1 MSDSSSIQVNFSRP
15 VPLFPL
21 GHVALLPQ
29 QVQPLHIFEPR
40 YRQMI
45 DVALDASGQIAMAV
59 FEGDRWKQEYHGR
72 PPLRPAVC
80 IGQII
85 HHERLPDGR
94 YNVALQGV
102 CRARIVEEMP
112 ADEDRLYRV
121 AMLQPIGLPSEEDQD
136 RLAGARERLS
146 GRLAEGPLRR
156 LKAAGP
162 ISEYFEKEDF
172 PTAALMELISFT
184 ILNNADLRYTL
195 LAEADPLVRA
205 GIIEEELADL
215 SRVIAIA
222 DRQWPQEDAPRGCSW
237 N

>member
-1 MSDSSSIQVNFSRP
+1 MSDSSSIQVNFGRP
-15 VPLFPL
+15 MPLFPL

-40 YRQMI
+40 YRQM
-45 DVALDASGQIAMAV
+45 VERALDGAGQIAMAV

-94 YNVALQGV
+94 YNIALQGV
-102 CRARIVEEMP
+102 CRARIVEES
-112 ADEDRLYRV
+112 AASEDRLYRMATLEPV
-121 AMLQPIGLPSEEDQD
+121 GLPSDEDQE
-136 RLAGARERLS
+136 RLADARHRIS
-146 GRLAEGPLRR
+146 FRLAEGPLRR

-162 ISEYFEKEDF
+162 ISEYFQKADF
-172 PTAALMELISFT
+172 PTIALMELISFT

-205 GIIEEELADL
+205 GIIEGELTDL
-215 SRVIAIA
+215 SRVISLA
-222 DRQWPQEDAPRGCSW
+222 DRQWPQEAPRGCSW

>member
-1 MSDSSSIQVNFSRP
+1 M
-15 VPLFPL
+15 PLFPL

-40 YRQMI
+40 YRQM
-45 DVALDASGQIAMAV
+45 VEHALDASGQIAMAV

-85 HHERLPDGR
+85 HHEKLPDGR
-94 YNVALQGV
+94 FNIALQGV
-102 CRARIVEEMP
+102 CRARIGKETP
-112 ADEDRLYRV
+112 ADVERLYRT
-121 AMLQPIGLPSEEDQD
+121 ATLKPIGLPSDNDQD
-136 RLAGARERLS
+136 RLADARQRIS
-146 GRLAEGPLRR
+146 YRLADGPLRR

-162 ISEYFEKEDF
+162 IHEYFQKEDF
-172 PTAALMELISFT
+172 PTVALMELISFT

-195 LAEADPLVRA
+195 LAEPDAVVRA
-205 GIIEEELADL
+205 GIIEDELADL
-215 SRVIAIA
+215 SRVISIA
-222 DRQWPQEDAPRGCSW
+222 ERQWPQDAPRGCTW